1 MEEETADIEL
11 WERLLGE
18 QTALFC
24 KTTAENAELRARVNE
39 LEREVS
45 VWKLAY
51 KTADEEK
58 SVMKQSISKL
68 ERSIGSLKDDNPLIT
83 CLIDGDGH
91 IFSQELLSKGRGGG
105 RQAAMLLTK
114 GIMTYMH
121 NDDGATTGRS
131 QLWLTIYC
139 NKSGLLETLVNYHIC
154 TAEQFESFVLGFNQ
168 ASPLFSIVDVGSG
181 KEAADAKIKGGHD
194 NGYTS
199 TLNYL
204 QNEGLFEKIVLLRGY
219 RDIASELKS
228 LNLPDLEIDG
238 IFMPRKLSSTLPR
251 KKASTP
257 PSLIQA
263 DDFERMRA
271 SPRSSSSPLTMSPK
285 QNSRKFLRYPDS
297 TLPINKQKPPPCNFY
312 YLAECKSGDRCRYG
326 HDYIL
331 THEHLDEIRI
341 NSKKSPCPMIN
352 RNQICPKG
360 NNCCMGHYCPRGAK
374 CSFLKQGKCK
384 FTGILPSPGA
394 DTPEPYNPGSPSN
407 YVYSALLYPAN
418 MEHTM
423 HSWTRCDTI
432 DVSVTARDTVM
443 YANVLALIDP
453 ALLPHLQTL
462 YAMVQTLYEVQ
473 RQKNIDAN
481 SALLQQMGLEVP
493 FFPKEKPRKRSAA
506 PKKRMSASAGEDNVD
521 GENRPAKTAR
531 TSSDNTTN
539 TEGPRRSARNAGK
552 KVDYK
557 SEQLT
562 AASRPRL
569 ISLKSSD
576 STMESDPGRS
586 DRRVHDPRT
595 YGSIPGIEVN
605 TWWETRK
612 DCSIDAI
619 HAPWVAGIAP
629 GPKGA
634 FSIALSGGY
643 EDDVDLGYGF
653 TYTGSGGRDL
663 KGTKTAPKNLRTA
676 PQSSDQTF
684 ENNFNAALKTSC
696 ETKKPVRVIRG
707 FKLRSMFA
715 PAEGYRYDGLYTVEK
730 AWMEKGLNPHGYLVC
745 KFAFKRIPGQPPIPT
760 RDDSFEEEA
769 GEAKS
774 RKAMEVVQKDN
785 QTEGQGELNVIND
798 SDVKSEG
805 SYTPANA
812 APKGDAEN

>member
-1 MEEETADIEL
+1 MEEENADIDL

-181 KEAADAKIKGGHD
+181 KEAADAKIKECLRLFTRFPQTCRVFFGGGHD

-374 CSFLKQGKCK
+374 CTFLKQGKCK
-384 FTGILPSPGA
+384 FTGRDMHQDMSSSSMNPNFRGKTSGTVVETNEGTHRSPLLSPVLPSPGA

-423 HSWTRCDTI
+423 
-432 DVSVTARDTVM
+432 
-443 YANVLALIDP
+443 YP
-453 ALLPHLQTL
+453 
-462 YAMVQTLYEVQ
+462 
-473 RQKNIDAN
+473 
-481 SALLQQMGLEVP
+481 
-493 FFPKEKPRKRSAA
+493 
-506 PKKRMSASAGEDNVD
+506 
-521 GENRPAKTAR
+521 
-531 TSSDNTTN
+531 
-539 TEGPRRSARNAGK
+539 
-552 KVDYK
+552 
-557 SEQLT
+557 
-562 AASRPRL
+562 
-569 ISLKSSD
+569 
-576 STMESDPGRS
+576 
-586 DRRVHDPRT
+586 
-595 YGSIPGIEVN
+595 
-605 TWWETRK
+605 
-612 DCSIDAI
+612 
-619 HAPWVAGIAP
+619 
-629 GPKGA
+629 
-634 FSIALSGGY
+634 
-643 EDDVDLGYGF
+643 
-653 TYTGSGGRDL
+653 
-663 KGTKTAPKNLRTA
+663 
-676 PQSSDQTF
+676 
-684 ENNFNAALKTSC
+684 
-696 ETKKPVRVIRG
+696 
-707 FKLRSMFA
+707 
-715 PAEGYRYDGLYTVEK
+715 
-730 AWMEKGLNPHGYLVC
+730 
-745 KFAFKRIPGQPPIPT
+745 
-760 RDDSFEEEA
+760 
-769 GEAKS
+769 
-774 RKAMEVVQKDN
+774 
-785 QTEGQGELNVIND
+785 
-798 SDVKSEG
+798 
-805 SYTPANA
+805 SY
-812 APKGDAEN
+812 